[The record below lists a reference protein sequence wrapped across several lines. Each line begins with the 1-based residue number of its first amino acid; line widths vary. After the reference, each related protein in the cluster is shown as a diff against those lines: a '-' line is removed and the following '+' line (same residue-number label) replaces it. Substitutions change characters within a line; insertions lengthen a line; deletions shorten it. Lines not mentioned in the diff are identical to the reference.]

1 VISSKSLHYQV
12 VLVLVV
18 LAFAAGCSGPG
29 FSWAG
34 EWKGRRDLKPKPGE
48 NEVILNTIAMVS
60 LKLNP
65 NGTFELF
72 EGGAP
77 KTGDY
82 RIEGEKAFLKVKT
95 FFDRP
100 IEAQGE
106 VAVKMNQE
114 IELSAQKDGSILF
127 RDPAG
132 LSQDSL
138 VLRREKS
145 ESQPAP

>member
-1 VISSKSLHYQV
+1 MRLLLSL
-12 VLVLVV
+12 L
-18 LAFAAGCSGPG
+18 FALTLLAGCSGPS

-34 EWKGRRDLKPKPGE
+34 EWKGKRDLKPKPGE

-82 RIEGEKAFLKVKT
+82 RVDGEKAYLKVKT

-132 LSQDSL
+132 LAQESI
-138 VLRREKS
+138 VLRRENA